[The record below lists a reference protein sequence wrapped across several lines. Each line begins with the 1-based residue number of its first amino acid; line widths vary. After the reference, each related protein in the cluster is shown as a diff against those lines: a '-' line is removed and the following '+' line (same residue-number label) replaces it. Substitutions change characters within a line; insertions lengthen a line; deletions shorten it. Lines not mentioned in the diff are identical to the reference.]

1 MAHETPPPDSEPPPP
16 RRGASVTPLPPHELR
31 RRRRELATA
40 GIVLV
45 AIAAVALFRE
55 KLVDFTRPLQ
65 VGDSV
70 LFFFLNAIS
79 ILLILVL
86 FFLLARNGIKLFFER
101 QRGILG
107 SHLNLKF
114 VGAFALIASV
124 PTLVLFI
131 ISLVLLNASIHTWF
145 SLQVDTALEQ
155 SREVADTYYESG
167 RQNALYYGGQIAQRI
182 TRGRLLREERLE
194 DLAELIRQKQTE
206 YNLGVVEVF
215 SATGEELVVAV
226 NPEVPL
232 ARFSSLDNAL
242 VQQALQGEE
251 SFVVQ
256 PSGSGDVIRGAV
268 PIPSSFRV
276 EETVGVVVVN
286 YWVPFSLSRKVESIR
301 AALDEYRN
309 VKPNEGRVR
318 AVYQIQLLLGFLVI
332 LLLATWWG
340 FRLARGVTGPIKA
353 LAEGT
358 AEVARGNLDV
368 VIEKS
373 SDDEIGML
381 VDSFNDM
388 TRDLSEA
395 RSGLERSQTLNEER
409 RRYMEIVLRN
419 VGAGV
424 ISLDA
429 EGAISTINPSA
440 QRILSL
446 PPGVGLVGR
455 KLAEVLPDPAQVEMV
470 RELTGD
476 LRAGMRDSI
485 RRQVQVPRGEEL
497 LTLLVTVTLL
507 QDEDGRSLGTVMV
520 LDDYSQLVRA
530 QRMSA
535 WREVARRIAHEIKNP
550 LTPIQL
556 SSQRIRRRFRDRLA
570 GDAEAERVFDECV
583 DTITS
588 QVESLKLLVN
598 EFSNFARLPA
608 ADLRPGDLNEVVREA
623 VASYQGSAGIRFV
636 TNLAPDLPKVEI
648 DRDQMR
654 RVLTNLI
661 DNAIAALREGARERA
676 KTGAGEGAGGSDGE
690 IGTIELRSVHDAPLE
705 TVRLEVADDG
715 PGIKPAARRRL
726 FEPYYSTKEG
736 GTGLGLAIVS
746 RIVAD
751 HRGYIRVH
759 DNRPRGS
766 RFIVELPEQGA

>member
-1 MAHETPPPDSEPPPP
+1 MARDAPPPGRPAEAPAPDASPP
-16 RRGASVTPLPPHELR
+16 ASLPPAELR
-31 RRRRELATA
+31 RRRRELGASA
-40 GIVLV
+40 LVLA
-45 AIAAVALFRE
+45 AIAAVALFQDQ
-55 KLVDFTRPLQ
+55 LVDFTRPLQ
-65 VGDSV
+65 IGDSV
-70 LFFFLNAIS
+70 LFFFLNAVT

-101 QRGILG
+101 RAGILG
-107 SHLNLKF
+107 SHLNWKF
-114 VGAFALIASV
+114 VGAFVLIATV
-124 PTLVLFI
+124 PTLLLFI
-131 ISLVLLNASIHTWF
+131 VSLVLVNASIHTWF
-145 SLQVDTALEQ
+145 SLQVDQALDQ
-155 SREVADTYYESG
+155 SREVAETYYEAG
-167 RQNALYYGGQIAQRI
+167 GQNALYYGDQIAERI
-182 TRGRLLREERLE
+182 TEGRLLREKRLE
-194 DLAELIRQKQTE
+194 DLADLVRQKQTE

-215 SATGEELVVAV
+215 SATGEELVIAV

-232 ARFSSLDNAL
+232 AQFSRLDNAI
-242 VQQALQGEE
+242 VQKALSGER

-256 PSGSGDVIRGAV
+256 SSGGGDVIRGAV
-268 PIPSSFRV
+268 PIASSFRSDDK
-276 EETVGVVVVN
+276 VGVVVVN
-286 YWVPFSLSRKVESIR
+286 YWVPFSLSRKVASIR

-318 AVYQIQLLLGFLVI
+318 AVYQMQLVLVFLVI

-340 FRLARGVTGPIKA
+340 FRLAKGVTGPIKA

-368 VIEKS
+368 RVEKS
-373 SDDEIGML
+373 SNDEVGLL

-395 RSGLERSQTLNEER
+395 RRGLEHSRAEIEER

-424 ISLDA
+424 ISIDA
-429 EGAISTINPSA
+429 DGCIGTINPSA
-440 QRILSL
+440 QRILSI
-446 PPGVGLVGR
+446 PPGVGLAGR
-455 KLAEVLPDPAQVEMV
+455 KLEDVLPQEETVEIV
-470 RELTGD
+470 RELTAE
-476 LRAGMRDSI
+476 LRAGMRESI
-485 RRQVQVPRGEEL
+485 RRQVQVPRGDEV
-497 LTLLVTVTLL
+497 LTLLITMTLL
-507 QDEDGRSLGTVMV
+507 QDDDGRPLGMVMV

-530 QRMSA
+530 QRMAA

-556 SSQRIRRRFRDRLA
+556 SSQRIRRRFRGRVAD
-570 GDAEAERVFDECV
+570 DPEAARVFDECV
-583 DTITS
+583 DTISS
-588 QVESLKLLVN
+588 QVESLRVLVN

-608 ADLRPGDLNEVVREA
+608 ATLQPDDLNELVREA
-623 VASYQGSAGIRFV
+623 VASYRGTEGV
-636 TNLAPDLPKVEI
+636 TFQTRLAEPLPRVEL

-661 DNAIAALREGARERA
+661 DNAVGAVRERA
-676 KTGAGEGAGGSDGE
+676 REDGSGA
-690 IGTIELRSVHDAPLE
+690 GTIELRTVHDAPMQ

-715 PGIKPAARRRL
+715 PGIRPAARRRL
-726 FEPYYSTKEG
+726 FEPYYSTKDG
-736 GTGLGLAIVS
+736 GTGLGLGIVS

-766 RFIVELPEQGA
+766 RFIVELSERGA

>member
-1 MAHETPPPDSEPPPP
+1 VPT
-16 RRGASVTPLPPHELR
+16 HELR
-31 RRRRELATA
+31 RRRRELAISA
-40 GIVLV
+40 LVLV
-45 AIAAVALFRE
+45 AIAGVALFQDQ
-55 KLVDFTRPLQ
+55 LVDFTRPLQ
-65 VGDSV
+65 MGDSV
-70 LFFFLNAIS
+70 LFFFLNALTI
-79 ILLILVL
+79 ILILVL
-86 FFLLARNGIKLFFER
+86 IFLLARNGIKLFFER
-101 QRGILG
+101 RQGTLG
-107 SHLNLKF
+107 SHLNWKF
-114 VGAFALIASV
+114 VGAFLLIATV
-124 PTLVLFI
+124 PTLMMFI
-131 ISLVLLNASIHTWF
+131 IALVLINASIHTWF
-145 SLQVDTALEQ
+145 SLQVDQALDQ
-155 SREVADTYYESG
+155 SREVAETYYESG
-167 RQNALYYGGQIAQRI
+167 KQNALYYGRQIAERV
-182 TRGRLLREERLE
+182 TTGRLLREERLE

-232 ARFSSLDNAL
+232 ARFSRLDNAL
-242 VQQALQGEE
+242 VQQALAGEE

-256 PSGSGDVIRGAV
+256 PSGTGDVIRGAV
-268 PIPSSFRV
+268 PIASSFRS
-276 EETVGVVVVN
+276 EDKVGVVVVN
-286 YWVPFSLSRKVESIR
+286 YWVPFSLSRKVEAIR

-309 VKPNEGRVR
+309 VKPNEKRVR
-318 AVYQIQLLLGFLVI
+318 AVYQMQLLLVFLMI

-368 VIEKS
+368 VVEKS
-373 SDDEIGML
+373 SNDEIGML

-395 RSGLERSQTLNEER
+395 RSSLESSQSDLDER

-424 ISLDA
+424 ISVDA
-429 EGAISTINPSA
+429 EGTISTINPSA

-446 PPGVGLVGR
+446 SPGGEPVGR
-455 KLAEVLPDPAQVEMV
+455 KLEEVLPNEAHVEIV
-470 RELTGD
+470 RELSGE
-476 LRAGMRDSI
+476 LRAGMRESI
-485 RRQVQVPRGEEL
+485 RRQVQVPRGDEV
-497 LTLLVTVTLL
+497 LTLLVTMTLL
-507 QDEDGRSLGTVMV
+507 QDEDGLPLGMVMV

-530 QRMSA
+530 QRMAA

-570 GDAEAERVFDECV
+570 DDAEAARVFDECV
-583 DTITS
+583 DTIS
-588 QVESLKLLVN
+588 NQVESLKVLVN

-608 ADLRPGDLNEVVREA
+608 ANLRPDDLNEVVREA
-623 VASYQGSAGIRFV
+623 VASYQGVESVRFE
-636 TNLAPDLPKVEI
+636 THLDESLPRVEI
-648 DRDQMR
+648 DHEQLR
-654 RVLTNLI
+654 RLLTNLI
-661 DNAIAALREGARERA
+661 DNAVAAI
-676 KTGAGEGAGGSDGE
+676 GEQGVG
-690 IGTIELRSVHDAPLE
+690 GTIELRTAHDAPLQ

-715 PGIKPAARRRL
+715 PGIRPSARRRL
-726 FEPYYSTKEG
+726 FEPYYSTKDG

-759 DNRPRGS
+759 ENRPRGT
-766 RFIVELPEQGA
+766 RFIVELPERNA

>member
-1 MAHETPPPDSEPPPP
+1 MARDAAPPPSQEPSPAAPPPSPGPSRAAPPP
-16 RRGASVTPLPPHELR
+16 RGPSPTELR
-31 RRRRELATA
+31 RRRRELAA
-40 GIVLV
+40 SALVLV
-45 AIAAVALFRE
+45 AIAGVALFRDQ
-55 KLVDFTRPLQ
+55 LVDFTHPLQ

-70 LFFFLNAIS
+70 LFFVLNAIS

-86 FFLLARNGIKLFFER
+86 VFFLARNGIKLFFER
-101 QRGILG
+101 RRGILG
-107 SHLNLKF
+107 SHLNWKF
-114 VGAFALIASV
+114 VGAFFLIATV
-124 PTLVLFI
+124 PTLILFI
-131 ISLVLLNASIHTWF
+131 ISLVLINASIHTWF

-155 SREVADTYYESG
+155 SHEVADTYYESG
-167 RQNALYYGGQIAQRI
+167 KQNALYYGRQIAQRI
-182 TRGRLLREERLE
+182 TRGRLLREDRLE
-194 DLAELIRQKQTE
+194 DLAELIRRKQTE

-215 SATGEELVVAV
+215 SSTGEELVVAV

-232 ARFSSLDNAL
+232 ARFSRLDNTL
-242 VQQALQGEE
+242 VQQALHGEE
-251 SFVVQ
+251 RFVVQ
-256 PSGSGDVIRGAV
+256 QSGSGDVIRGAV
-268 PIPSSFRV
+268 PIASSFRS
-276 EETVGVVVVN
+276 EEDVGVVVVN
-286 YWVPFSLSRKVESIR
+286 YWVPFSLSRKVEAIR

-318 AVYQIQLLLGFLVI
+318 AVYQLQLLLGFLLIV
-332 LLLATWWG
+332 LLATWWG

-368 VIEKS
+368 VIERS
-373 SDDEIGML
+373 SDDEVGML
-381 VDSFNDM
+381 VDSFNAM

-395 RSGLERSQTLNEER
+395 RLGLEQSRTLNEER

-424 ISLDA
+424 ISIDA
-429 EGAISTINPSA
+429 GGSISTINPSA

-446 PPGVGLVGR
+446 PPGASLVGR
-455 KLAEVLPDPAQVEMV
+455 KLEEVLPDEAHVDVV
-470 RELTGD
+470 RELTGE
-476 LRAGMRDSI
+476 LRAGLRDSI
-485 RRQVQVPRGEEL
+485 RRQVQVPRGDEL
-497 LTLLVTVTLL
+497 LTLLVTMTLL
-507 QDEDGRSLGTVMV
+507 QDEDGRSLGMVMV

-556 SSQRIRRRFRDRLA
+556 SSQRIRRRFRGRLA
-570 GDAEAERVFDECV
+570 GDPESERVFDECV

-588 QVESLKLLVN
+588 QVDSLKLLVN

-608 ADLRPGDLNEVVREA
+608 ADLRPDDLNEVVREA
-623 VASYQGSAGIRFV
+623 VASYQGSSGVRFE
-636 TNLAPDLPKVEI
+636 TRLAEGLPKVEL
-648 DRDQMR
+648 DRDQLR

-661 DNAIAALREGARERA
+661 DNAIAALHEDAATRPEP
-676 KTGAGEGAGGSDGE
+676 GS
-690 IGTIELRSVHDAPLE
+690 IGTIELRTRHDAPLQ
-705 TVRLEVADDG
+705 TVRLEVSDDG
-715 PGIKPAARRRL
+715 PGIRPSARPRL

-759 DNRPRGS
+759 ENRPRGT
-766 RFIVELPEQGA
+766 RFIIELPERGA

>member
-1 MAHETPPPDSEPPPP
+1 MARDDSDQP
-16 RRGASVTPLPPHELR
+16 RPSTRTASPSSDVPAHELR
-31 RRRRELATA
+31 RRRRELAA
-40 GIVLV
+40 SVLVLV
-45 AIAAVALFRE
+45 AIAAVALFRDQ
-55 KLVDFTRPLQ
+55 LVDFTHPLQ

-86 FFLLARNGIKLFFER
+86 FFLLARNMIKLFFER

-107 SHLNLKF
+107 SHLNWKF
-114 VGAFALIASV
+114 VGAFALIATV

-131 ISLVLLNASIHTWF
+131 ISLVLINASIHTWF

-167 RQNALYYGGQIAQRI
+167 KQNALYYGGQIAQRI
-182 TRGRLLREERLE
+182 TGGRLLREERLE

-215 SATGEELVVAV
+215 SSTGEELVVAV

-242 VQQALQGEE
+242 VQQALQGEQA
-251 SFVVQ
+251 FVVQ

-268 PIPSSFRV
+268 PIASSFRAR
-276 EETVGVVVVN
+276 ETVGVVVVN

-309 VKPNEGRVR
+309 VKPNERRVR

-340 FRLARGVTGPIKA
+340 FRLARGVTGPIRA

-368 VIEKS
+368 VIPKS

-395 RSGLERSQTLNEER
+395 RTGLERSQMLNEER

-424 ISLDA
+424 ISIDA

-455 KLAEVLPDPAQVEMV
+455 KLEEVLPDPAQVEMV
-470 RELTGD
+470 RELVGE
-476 LRAGMRDSI
+476 LRAGVRDSI
-485 RRQVQVPRGEEL
+485 RRQVQVPRGDEL
-497 LTLLVTVTLL
+497 LTLLVTLTLL
-507 QDEDGRSLGTVMV
+507 QDEDGRPLGMVMV

-570 GDAEAERVFDECV
+570 GDPEAEQVFDECV

-623 VASYQGSAGIRFV
+623 VASYQGSAGIHFV
-636 TNLAPDLPKVEI
+636 TKLAEGLPKVEL

-661 DNAIAALREGARERA
+661 DNAIAALHERA
-676 KTGAGEGAGGSDGE
+676 VGVEGDAE
-690 IGTIELRSVHDAPLE
+690 IGTIELRSVHDSPLQ

-759 DNRPRGS
+759 ENRPRGT
-766 RFIVELPEQGA
+766 RFIVELPERGA